1 MVHFRL
7 ALRNC
12 LMPVI
17 TVTGMQIGNLIA
29 FALITE
35 TVFQW
40 PGMGLLFIQSVMFV
54 DIPVM
59 AAYLVIVSFIFVAL
73 NTLVDMM
80 YGVVDPRLR
89 SQHVKEAPM
98 LTKPVSV
105 ASRRRFARFLQSDLW
120 WSLRQDY
127 VAMGAGVILIVVL
140 LLAVFAPWIAPQNP
154 YDLAQLDLLN
164 AELPPVWES
173 GSDPQFLLGTD
184 TQGRDVWSAI
194 LYGSR
199 MSLVIGLATVVLSL
213 AIGLLVGL
221 AAGYFGGWIDNA
233 LMRLGDTLLSIPTIL
248 VAILVTAVFRQ
259 LLPPGLRETLSA
271 VILILAISMTTWV
284 QYARTVR
291 ASALVERGK
300 EYVQAARLIRVS
312 SLRIM
317 LTHILP
323 NTLTPVMVTATLNLG
338 LAILVEATLSCLG
351 VGLPPTEPSLGT
363 LIRLG
368 NQFLFSGQWWVVVFP
383 ALYLSLIVLVV
394 NLLGDWL
401 RDALNPRLR

>member
-1 MVHFRL
+1 
-7 ALRNC
+7 
-12 LMPVI
+12 
-17 TVTGMQIGNLIA
+17 
-29 FALITE
+29 
-35 TVFQW
+35 
-40 PGMGLLFIQSVMFV
+40 
-54 DIPVM
+54 
-59 AAYLVIVSFIFVAL
+59 
-73 NTLVDMM
+73 
-80 YGVVDPRLR
+80 
-89 SQHVKEAPM
+89 M
-98 LTKPVSV
+98 LTKSMAATAPP
-105 ASRRRFARFLQSDLW
+105 SRWQRMMNSDLW
-120 WSLRQDY
+120 WSLRQDPM
-127 VAMGAGVILIVVL
+127 AMAAGIVLIVIIL
-140 LLAVFAPWIAPQNP
+140 MAIFAPLIATQNP

-164 AELPPVWES
+164 AELPPRWVE
-173 GSDPQFLLGTD
+173 GGEPQYLLGTD

-221 AAGYFGGWIDNA
+221 SAGYFGGWVDNL
-233 LMRLGDTLLSIPTIL
+233 LMRVGDTLLSIPTIL

-259 LLPPGLRETLSA
+259 MLPPGMRETLSA
-271 VILILAISMTTWV
+271 VILVFAISMTNWV

-300 EYVQAARLIRVS
+300 EYVQAARLVGVS
-312 SLRIM
+312 PLRIM

-323 NTLTPVMVTATLNLG
+323 NTLTPIMVTATLNLG
-338 LAILVEATLSCLG
+338 LAILIEATLSFLG
-351 VGLPPTEPSLGT
+351 VGMPPNEPSLGT

-383 ALYLSLIVLVV
+383 AAFLSLVVLVV

>member
-1 MVHFRL
+1 
-7 ALRNC
+7 
-12 LMPVI
+12 
-17 TVTGMQIGNLIA
+17 
-29 FALITE
+29 
-35 TVFQW
+35 
-40 PGMGLLFIQSVMFV
+40 
-54 DIPVM
+54 
-59 AAYLVIVSFIFVAL
+59 
-73 NTLVDMM
+73 
-80 YGVVDPRLR
+80 
-89 SQHVKEAPM
+89 M
-98 LTKPVSV
+98 LTKPMSN
-105 ASRRRFARFLQSDLW
+105 AGRGRLARFFQGDLW
-120 WSLRQDY
+120 WSLRQDP
-127 VAMGAGVILIVVL
+127 VAMGAGVVLIAVVL
-140 LLAVFAPWIAPQNP
+140 LALFAPWIAPQNP

-164 AELPPVWES
+164 AELPPRWIAGGEA
-173 GSDPQFLLGTD
+173 QFLLGTD

-259 LLPPGLRETLSA
+259 LLPPGLRETLSS
-271 VILILAISMTTWV
+271 VILILAISMTNWV

-300 EYVQAARLIRVS
+300 EYVQSARLIRVS
-312 SLRIM
+312 PLRIM

-338 LAILVEATLSCLG
+338 LAILIEATLSFLG
-351 VGLPPTEPSLGT
+351 VGMPPTEPSLGT

-368 NQFLFSGQWWVVVFP
+368 NQFLFSGQWCVVVFP
-383 ALYLSLIVLVV
+383 AVYLTLVVLVV